1 MQTCLRCNGQ
11 RCQLH
16 AIVVMPDHVHLALS
30 PHRDQQ
36 RQEFTIPKI
45 MQEIKSI
52 SSHRINR
59 ELTRSGRVWQE
70 ESFDRAMRSAE
81 DLDLKIE
88 YMINNP
94 VRAGIVSVPS
104 EYRWL
109 WTEGF
114 VGTACTSTGEGAR
127 GSIVNQ

>member
-1 MQTCLRCNGQ
+1 
-11 RCQLH
+11 
-16 AIVVMPDHVHLALS
+16 
-30 PHRDQQ
+30 
-36 RQEFTIPKI
+36 
-45 MQEIKSI
+45 
-52 SSHRINR
+52 
-59 ELTRSGRVWQE
+59 
-70 ESFDRAMRSAE
+70 MRSAE